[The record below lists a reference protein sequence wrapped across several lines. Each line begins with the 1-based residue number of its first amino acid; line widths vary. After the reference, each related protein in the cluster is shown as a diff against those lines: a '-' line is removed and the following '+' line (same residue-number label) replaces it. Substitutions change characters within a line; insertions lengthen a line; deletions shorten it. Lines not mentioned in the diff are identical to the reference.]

1 MRDILRTAGG
11 AQKTGLRP
19 KRRSRN
25 QCCPEYC
32 ACRVT
37 GGVLS
42 GPSVERTPQMSQYSL
57 PSDVWLASAESRKML
72 SWKHSFPTNH
82 RRAAIAQ
89 ESSDLQFGLGQSG
102 GGETIAQWYRRYLC
116 NKLRSGFELQS
127 GLENS
132 PRTRA
137 DVERTGWGSRGR
149 GGTRLLVF
157 SNVLPAES
165 RRRGRTN
172 TKV

>member
-11 AQKTGLRP
+11 ARKTGLRP

-37 GGVLS
+37 GAVLS
-42 GPSVERTPQMSQYSL
+42 GPPVERSPQMSQYFL
-57 PSDVWLASAESRKML
+57 PPGVWLASAKLTEL
-72 SWKHSFPTNH
+72 LPWKRSSPTNH

-89 ESSDLQFGLGQSG
+89 EMSDLQFGLSQSG

-116 NKLRSGFELQS
+116 ISCVPDSSL
-127 GLENS
+127 
-132 PRTRA
+132 
-137 DVERTGWGSRGR
+137 
-149 GGTRLLVF
+149 
-157 SNVLPAES
+157 
-165 RRRGRTN
+165 
-172 TKV
+172 